1 MTLKLGII
9 SLWGKQSSV
18 LLLFRCSVFLII
30 SWHACGR
37 IFFYCSLQYTTLR
50 RYKKKKNIFL
60 IFFLLFFSWCYSFW
74 SLYFLAFIL
83 KTKQLDI
90 IEMQYKPETEKV
102 AMMGNAYIPVLRP
115 LLLTEDPQVQRTRQ
129 ILMII
134 LGVCLVSIIIC
145 SS

>member
-1 MTLKLGII
+1 
-9 SLWGKQSSV
+9 
-18 LLLFRCSVFLII
+18 
-30 SWHACGR
+30 
-37 IFFYCSLQYTTLR
+37 
-50 RYKKKKNIFL
+50 
-60 IFFLLFFSWCYSFW
+60 
-74 SLYFLAFIL
+74 
-83 KTKQLDI
+83 
-90 IEMQYKPETEKV
+90 MQYKPETEKV